1 MPSRGEPKDLPEW
14 VPTPIAERWAVGT
27 KAYKLTLKRMRTAR
41 RIKPNR
47 RFGLAYED
55 VPLTTSDGV
64 SLASWFIPGERTDV
78 ACVVHHHYG
87 GQKATVLPW
96 LQVLHARGIPALAID
111 GRGHGDSERSPR
123 GRGSFIKRAA
133 DIEAACDHL
142 RGRGFPRLL
151 ALGQSMGAATT
162 AIGIADRDDIAGVIL
177 DSGPAP
183 DMGTAAWGLAGN
195 LMETQRND
203 STGARLMLSARIL
216 PGTEPARYPAAIW
229 TALAK
234 LRDRPVLWMHGGKDR
249 VIRRDWAALWFKA
262 LAPGDGG
269 WTQLLV
275 PAADHVR
282 CLQTDGPSVE
292 AALDALLERAG
303 CP

>member
-1 MPSRGEPKDLPEW
+1 MSFRGEPQDLPTW
-14 VPTPIAERWAVGT
+14 VPPALGDRWAVGT
-27 KAYKLTLKRMRTAR
+27 KAIKLTLKRMQTPR

-47 RFGLAYED
+47 RFGLDYED
-55 VPLTTSDGV
+55 VRLTTSDGV
-64 SLASWFIPGERTDV
+64 SLAAWFIPAERDDI

-111 GRGHGDSERSPR
+111 GRGHGDSDRSPD

-133 DIEAACDHL
+133 DIHAACDHL
-142 RGRGFPRLL
+142 RARGFSRLL

-162 AIGIADRDDIAGVIL
+162 AIGVSGRDDVVGLVL

-195 LMETQRND
+195 LLETQRND
-203 STGARLMLSARIL
+203 SFGARFMLSARIL
-216 PGTEPARYPAAIW
+216 PGTEPERYPAAIW
-229 TALAK
+229 TALAR
-234 LRDRPVLWMHGGKDR
+234 LRKTPLLWMHGGKDR
-249 VIRRDWAALWFKA
+249 VIRREWSGAWFRALDA
-262 LAPGDGG
+262 GDGM
-269 WTQLLV
+269 WTSLLV

-282 CLQTDGPSVE
+282 CLQTDGAAVE
-292 AALDALLERAG
+292 AALDTFLERAVG
-303 CP
+303 P